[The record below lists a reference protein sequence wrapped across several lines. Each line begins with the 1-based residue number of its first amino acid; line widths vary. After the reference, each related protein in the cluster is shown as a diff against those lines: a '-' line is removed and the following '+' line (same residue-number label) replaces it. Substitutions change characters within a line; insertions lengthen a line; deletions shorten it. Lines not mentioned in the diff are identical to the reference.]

1 MKHIVY
7 LLSLALIAAT
17 VSACG
22 WRLRGSDDGTTLSQ
36 KIYLTPSSGTVYT
49 NLKNTLD
56 RKQGEINIAEADIN
70 IILGNER
77 YTRRDSTVNSNLQT
91 TQYKLTLFVPYEIL
105 DQQGKALTP
114 QTSAEV
120 IRYYTFNQNAI
131 NSSAKEEATLKRE
144 MARQLARQILQRAS
158 FLGRQ

>member
-1 MKHIVY
+1 MKSITY
-7 LLSLALIAAT
+7 LLSLVLVAAT

-22 WRLRGSDDGTTLSQ
+22 WRLRGSDDGTLLQQTIYLSQ
-36 KIYLTPSSGTVYT
+36 STGEVYSYL
-49 NLKNTLD
+49 KKQLD
-56 RKQGEINIAEADIN
+56 KKQGAISIAEADIN
-70 IILGNER
+70 IVLGNER
-77 YTRRDSTVNSNLQT
+77 YDRRDSTVNSNLQT
-91 TQYKLTLFVPYEIL
+91 TQYKLTPSIPYEIV
-105 DQQGKALTP
+105 DKQGKPLTP

-144 MARQLARQILQRAS
+144 MVRQVARQILQRAS